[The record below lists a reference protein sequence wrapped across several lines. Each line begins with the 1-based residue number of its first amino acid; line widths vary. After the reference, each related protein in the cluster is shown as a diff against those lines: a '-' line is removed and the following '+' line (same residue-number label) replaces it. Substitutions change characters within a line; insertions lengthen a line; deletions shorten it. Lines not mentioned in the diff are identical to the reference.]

1 MQLGEKH
8 HRIGLH
14 KVREKKTWP
23 LKDHYWYDTIATL
36 FKGRFIT
43 ISKIQ
48 QITISNDSMVGGL
61 LWGIGLTTNQPLVE
75 PQIKIVR
82 KPCKRKLWGSK
93 LEQKH
98 GEFKKRTKQQKG
110 KKTRISPKNI
120 LCWESGPTFL
130 LQMSPKSRWCF
141 GVAPGWNRGKYQV

>member
-14 KVREKKTWP
+14 KVREKKTWS

-98 GEFKKRTKQQKG
+98 GEFKKRTKQQNSKRG
-110 KKTRISPKNI
+110 KKPGFLPKTYFVGKVDPRF
-120 LCWESGPTFL
+120 CCRC
-130 LQMSPKSRWCF
+130 LQRAG
-141 GVAPGWNRGKYQV
+141 GVLE